1 VGAGL
6 PAMSPLRNMDK
17 TGDKIIKIEGVFSGT
32 LSYLIN
38 LELEQKNFQKSCTK
52 PFNMV
57 DPRDDLSAMDFARKL
72 VILSR
77 ECGLVLSLE
86 GISIH
91 SLVEKELENLYVK
104 DFLAKLP
111 DYDSKMDNLYL
122 DAKKDGIVLC
132 FMMK

>member
-1 VGAGL
+1 
-6 PAMSPLRNMDK
+6 
-17 TGDKIIKIEGVFSGT
+17 
-32 LSYLIN
+32 
-38 LELEQKNFQKSCTK
+38 
-52 PFNMV
+52 MV

-104 DFLAKLP
+104 DFLAKLRFKNGQ
-111 DYDSKMDNLYL
+111 SLSRC
-122 DAKKDGIVLC
+122 KKRWNSFV
-132 FMMK
+132 FYW